1 MMIMLLMI
9 KKSVLHLAISLI
21 LKITKLGEG
30 GRWTK
35 EGHRTS
41 EKCEL

>member
-1 MMIMLLMI
+1 MMIMLLML
-9 KKSVLHLAISLI
+9 KKSVLHLAVSQI
-21 LKITKLGEG
+21 LKMTKLGEG
-30 GRWTK
+30 GRWIK